1 MIQLWCSL
9 VLVYST
15 SHQAKPGIVGKPLG
29 WVVKDL
35 SNKITTSSLF
45 FFFLLLLP
53 PSKKNLHAQNFLFVE
68 TQLSQNPLDS
78 IVVVLGVT
86 IHSSG
91 VGFAK

>member
-15 SHQAKPGIVGKPLG
+15 SHQAKPRIVGKPLG

-35 SNKITTSSLF
+35 SNKITTSSSSSSSSFKEEFACTKL
-45 FFFLLLLP
+45 
-53 PSKKNLHAQNFLFVE
+53 SFVE
-68 TQLSQNPLDS
+68 TQLSQNPLEP
-78 IVVVLGVT
+78 IVVVLGLT